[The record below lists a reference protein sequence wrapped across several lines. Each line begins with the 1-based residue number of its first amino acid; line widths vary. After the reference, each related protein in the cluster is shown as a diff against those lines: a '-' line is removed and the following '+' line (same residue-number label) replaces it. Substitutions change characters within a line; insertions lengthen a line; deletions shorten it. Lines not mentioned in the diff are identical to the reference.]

1 MSAPPPFPPAA
12 AAPKAKTIQA
22 QEDDLITVE
31 NLLETLKKQIDWT
44 TAPKDLQAKFTEA
57 EKILEALLGPAV
69 PQNAGSY

>member
-12 AAPKAKTIQA
+12 SKAKTIQA

-57 EKILEALLGPAV
+57 EKMLEALLGPAV